1 MAMAASRINQP
12 LMAELARVEEQLALV
27 GQEAGPLL
35 QEAIRHHLS
44 AGGKRMRPRIALLA
58 GRLLGHEATD
68 DLVRFAAVTEL
79 VHAASLVHDDT
90 IDDAATRR
98 GEPTVGATWG
108 GHIAVLVGDYL
119 FAQAAIITAGLGS
132 LRLMSLLAATIQAL
146 VRGELRQMSAAYNIE
161 ASAANYEARISDKSA
176 SLFVLAAEGA
186 GVLAAEGAGVLA
198 GVGEEQT
205 QALHQFGQLLGL
217 AFQIADD
224 VLDYTGS
231 DQELGKPAGSDL
243 ANGVITLPA
252 LRYLQSLRP
261 DALDWRIVEEGGEID
276 RVVAAIRA
284 SDGPECALDRAR
296 TLSHEA
302 ISALRTF
309 PLSPASEAL
318 ELVAEETVRRRS

>member
-12 LMAELARVEEQLALV
+12 LMADLARVEEQLALV

-35 QEAIRHHLS
+35 HEAIRHHLS

-58 GRLLGHEATD
+58 GRLLGHDASD

-132 LRLMSLLAATIQAL
+132 LRLMSLLASTIQAL

-186 GVLAAEGAGVLA
+186 GVLAGVA
-198 GVGEEQT
+198 EEQT
-205 QALHQFGQLLGL
+205 RALHQYGQRLGL

-252 LRYLQSLRP
+252 LRYLQSSRT
-261 DALDWRIVEEGGEID
+261 DVLDRRIVEEGGEIG

-284 SDGPECALDRAR
+284 SDGPEYALGRAR
-296 TLSHEA
+296 ILGQEA
-302 ISALRTF
+302 VSALRTF
-309 PLSPASEAL
+309 PLSPAREAL
-318 ELVAEETVRRRS
+318 ESVAEETVRRRS

>member
-1 MAMAASRINQP
+1 MAIAASRINQP
-12 LMAELARVEEQLALV
+12 LMEDLGRVEEQLALV

-35 QEAIRHHLS
+35 HEAIRHHLS

-58 GRLLGHEATD
+58 GRMLGREATD

-108 GHIAVLVGDYL
+108 GHVAVLVGDYL

-132 LRLMSLLAATIQAL
+132 LRLMSLLASTIQAL

-186 GVLAAEGAGVLA
+186 GILA
-198 GVGEEQT
+198 GVGEEQVR
-205 QALHQFGQLLGL
+205 ALHQFGEHLGL

-243 ANGVITLPA
+243 ANGVVTLPA
-252 LRYLQSLRP
+252 LHYLQSPRTEV
-261 DALDWRIVEEGGEID
+261 LDRRIVEEGGEIA

-284 SDGPECALDRAR
+284 SDGPEYALGRAR
-296 TLSHEA
+296 TLCHEA
-302 ISALRTF
+302 VSALRTF
-309 PLSPASEAL
+309 PLSPAREAL
-318 ELVAEETVRRRS
+318 EAIAEETVRRRS

>member
-186 GVLAAEGAGVLA
+186 GVLT

>member
-1 MAMAASRINQP
+1 MAMTASRINQP
-12 LMAELARVEEQLALV
+12 LMADLARVEEQLALV

-35 QEAIRHHLS
+35 HEAIRHHLS
-44 AGGKRMRPRIALLA
+44 AGGKRMRPRIALLT

-176 SLFVLAAEGA
+176 SLFVLATEGA
-186 GVLAAEGAGVLA
+186 GILA
-198 GVGEEQT
+198 GVGEEQVE
-205 QALHQFGQLLGL
+205 ALHQFSEHLGL

-252 LRYLQSLRP
+252 LRYLQSPRT
-261 DALDWRIVEEGGEID
+261 DALDRRIVEEGGEIA

-284 SDGPECALDRAR
+284 SDGLEYALGRAR
-296 TLSHEA
+296 TLCHEA
-302 ISALRTF
+302 VSALRTF
-309 PLSPASEAL
+309 PLSPAREAL
-318 ELVAEETVRRRS
+318 EALAEETVRRRS